1 MNSDF
6 SIRAAFFL
14 PPIKFIQPGPAFPP
28 SSAASGLPALS
39 RKRASAGPL
48 APWTSIATRI
58 ESKSSLTRTKHSP
71 AIVVNRYTSSTPR
84 LSPRLSRFPGSEALP
99 VRTSFR
105 GNLSSPRSLFGGRV
119 SLGSNSKGNSIPA
132 RFNSVVRIFFLRLLL
147 PAGTFSAFCI
157 ACAFVYVR
165 LEHISFVDALFWIIH
180 PHAIE
185 YREVGDA
192 TKLFAIFVFFGV
204 FSFQIWVAERVLGT
218 LFRRQGMEAWKSML
232 NDAAIENLKDH
243 FIVCGYGQVGRTAI
257 DQLTRMKIPFVLIE
271 TNDGL
276 YRELLKDGMNV
287 VQGDA
292 KRHDVLE
299 TAGIR
304 RARGICVVID
314 NDADNLYITV
324 TARSL
329 NPKVKIITRAG
340 QQRYAH
346 AIRNSGADEVVI
358 PEYEGGLM
366 TGRMIEKY
374 YQTAPKG
381 E

>member
-1 MNSDF
+1 MV
-6 SIRAAFFL
+6 
-14 PPIKFIQPGPAFPP
+14 K
-28 SSAASGLPALS
+28 
-39 RKRASAGPL
+39 
-48 APWTSIATRI
+48 
-58 ESKSSLTRTKHSP
+58 
-71 AIVVNRYTSSTPR
+71 V
-84 LSPRLSRFPGSEALP
+84 
-99 VRTSFR
+99 
-105 GNLSSPRSLFGGRV
+105 
-119 SLGSNSKGNSIPA
+119 
-132 RFNSVVRIFFLRLLL
+132 FFLRMLL
-147 PAGTFSAFCI
+147 PAGVFTAFCLV
-157 ACAFVYVR
+157 CAFAYVR
-165 LEHISFVDALFWIIH
+165 LEHIGWIDAFFWIIH
-180 PHAIE
+180 PHAID
-185 YREVGDA
+185 YHQVRDA

-232 NDAAIENLKDH
+232 NDVSIENLQNH

-257 DQLTRMKIPFVLIE
+257 DQLNRMKIPFVLIE

-287 VQGDA
+287 IHGDA

-324 TARSL
+324 TARSMSSRI
-329 NPKVKIITRAG
+329 KIITRAG
-340 QQRYAH
+340 QQRYAN

-374 YQTAPKG
+374 YQTAPKD